1 MELNNSISGYET
13 RILYLEAELKES
25 LGETSQ
31 LAERV

>member
-1 MELNNSISGYET
+1 MELDTSISGYET